1 MDDNLKNLMSGFE
14 NQSFNLDI
22 SILVTELIAG
32 SIRNH
37 ELLKEVL
44 GQQLEIKELINGT
57 PNDLKE
63 VVDEKYSAI
72 MDNLNKAVEE
82 RFYEVVQRATKS

>member
-22 SILVTELIAG
+22 SILVTELLVG
-32 SIRNH
+32 SIQNN

-44 GQQLEIKELINGT
+44 GQQLELKELLNGT

-63 VVDEKYSAI
+63 IVDEKYSAI
-72 MDNLNKAVEE
+72 MDNLSKAVEQ
-82 RFYEVVQRATKS
+82 RFYEVIQQATKS